1 MTRAVF
7 KDSIVSKD
15 PFDISVRP
23 TPAQKSWGMWFRDL
37 VSDFPEDQPFHIR
50 QIHYKSLG
58 ILKPNGEPYEN
69 TTSDSALLSNAS
81 IYARYLGY
89 VDERRFHD
97 KKNIGVVTK
106 TVYLRDTVDI
116 NNNLS
121 TSINQVKLLDDV
133 SDLFTTFD
141 DNWNDINFDVQSRQ
155 PYHLELWIEKSTM
168 NHILQK
174 VCNRYGMTFV
184 VASGQMSLTLV
195 TELYNR
201 IETLEKP
208 KPIRIFYLRDFDP
221 AGEAMAI
228 AMSRKLEWYIR
239 KNNSDV
245 DVKVIDIGLNHYQ
258 CKKYKLPRTP
268 MDKKDENYSA
278 GFQERYGQGAT
289 ELDALEAIY
298 PGKLKEMVMRFV
310 DKYYDHNLESD
321 IRQVEEQILND
332 VTKINDSNI
341 RESVEKHGELQVIFE
356 RYNKHA
362 RRMNKLRDK
371 VLNIAGE
378 SRYRNFDLDIY
389 WDEFTSDILV
399 DETGKKNVVYDTKLS
414 YTQQL
419 DKYRKKQGMSRFKR
433 RQKQRKRRTR

>member
-7 KDSIVSKD
+7 KDAIISKD

-37 VSDFPEDQPFHIR
+37 VSDFPKDQPFHIR

-58 ILKPNGEPYEN
+58 IPKPNGEPYEN
-69 TTSDSALLSNAS
+69 TTNDAAMLSNAS

-106 TVYLRDTVDI
+106 TTYLNDTVNI
-116 NNNLS
+116 NDTLS
-121 TSINQVKLLDDV
+121 TSIPELKLLDDV
-133 SDLFTTFD
+133 SDLLTIIND
-141 DNWNDINFDVQSRQ
+141 DNWNDIDFDVQSRQ

-168 NHILQK
+168 NHILK
-174 VCNRYGMTFV
+174 PICNRYGMTFV

-195 TELYNR
+195 TKLYDR
-201 IETLEKP
+201 IEMMEKP
-208 KPIRIFYLRDFDP
+208 VRIFYLRDFDP
-221 AGEAMAI
+221 AGEAMAT

-239 KNNSDV
+239 KNNNRV
-245 DVKVIDIGLNHYQ
+245 DVKVVDMGLNHYQ

-278 GFQERYGQGAT
+278 GFEERYGEGAT

-298 PGKLKEMVMRFV
+298 PGKLKEMMIRFV
-310 DKYYDHNLESD
+310 DKYYDHDLEMNLRNAEDRVRND
-321 IRQVEEQILND
+321 IE
-332 VTKINDSNI
+332 KINDSNI
-341 RESVEKHGELQVIFE
+341 RESVEKHDELQVIFE
-356 RYNKHA
+356 RYNKYA
-362 RRMNKLRDK
+362 QRMNKLRDK
-371 VLNIAGE
+371 VLNIANE
-378 SRYRNFDLDIY
+378 SNYHNFDIGNY
-389 WDEFTSDILV
+389 WADFDHSDVFI
-399 DETGKKNVVYDTKLS
+399 DETGKKNVVYDTTLS
-414 YTQQL
+414 YKQQL
-419 DKYRKKQGMSRFKR
+419 DKYRKRQGMSQFKR